1 MSALHVSDIRRKGAL
16 LAGLAALLAGCSN
29 VRNYEPQLD
38 PETLDGTTFLH
49 YLGTVPVVSVEE
61 GCRAILLVADG
72 VETFGSYPER
82 YDELVRRGVI
92 RTSWG
97 LRPDHVLDKGTLAY
111 MAARVCKL
119 PRGVNSH
126 LLGSWGLGDRRYAMR
141 DVIAAG
147 IMPYDVPEHAVR
159 GGELLAALGKIDEY
173 LAADGGYE
181 AGATEATGSADTS
194 TPSSD

>member
-1 MSALHVSDIRRKGAL
+1 MLVLRVPDMRRKGAL
-16 LAGLAALLAGCSN
+16 VAGLAVLLAGCSN

-38 PETLDGTTFLH
+38 PDTLDGTTFLH

-72 VETFGSYPER
+72 TETLDSHEER
-82 YDELVRRGVI
+82 YGELVRRGMV

-97 LRPDHVLDKGTLAY
+97 LQPEHVLDKGSLAY
-111 MAARVCKL
+111 MAARVCQL

-126 LLGSWGLGDRRYAMR
+126 LFGSWGLGDRRYAMR

-173 LAADGGYE
+173 LAADGSYE
-181 AGATEATGSADTS
+181 TAPTEVTDSADKS
-194 TPSSD
+194 TPVSD

>member
-1 MSALHVSDIRRKGAL
+1 MSALHVPDMRRKGAL
-16 LAGLAALLAGCSN
+16 VAGLAVLLAGCSN

-38 PETLDGTTFLH
+38 PDTLDGTTFLH
-49 YLGTVPVVSVEE
+49 YLGTVPVVSVDE

-72 VETFGSYPER
+72 VETFGSHQER
-82 YDELVRRGVI
+82 YDELVSRGMI

-97 LRPDHVLDKGTLAY
+97 LQPNHVLDKGTLAY
-111 MAARVCKL
+111 MVARVCKL

-141 DVIAAG
+141 DVIATG

-159 GGELLAALGKIDEY
+159 GGELLAALAKIDEY
-173 LAADGGYE
+173 LAADGVYE
-181 AGATEATGSADTS
+181 AAPTEATGSADESTS
-194 TPSSD
+194 ASD